1 MVALGMAMSVMDC
14 IVQLDIFLALGTWY
28 LLSREFAIWR
38 RPQKKI
44 LERLSRLKNGCYWRE
59 GC

>member
-28 LLSREFAIWR
+28 LLSRELQFGVA
-38 RPQKKI
+38 PKKGSWNVY
-44 LERLSRLKNGCYWRE
+44 RG
-59 GC
+59 